1 MFITFSGRADRRPS
15 YRLVWCAIAAASIA
29 LLIGGAARAEQ
40 AAPTRP
46 DPVPSAADIIR
57 MAVDKSG
64 GRAWADA
71 TTNRLEGSALL
82 CRAGAADRCVV
93 ADRYVMYRVYPRDL
107 KSAHTGTGKFRLDA
121 YVSGKVLFQS
131 SFDGT
136 RSYDQSGPVPPEE
149 ASNDEANA
157 FGFSA
162 IRFALEEG
170 FKLQRLVDDDVEG
183 HAAYF
188 VKVTDPGNTETVFGI
203 DKEDGSVR
211 YVGWQSPRGWHHRIY
226 SDFYWV
232 DKPHFRQ
239 PGRVRLYYSGVKTA
253 DIRWTKAT
261 IDEPIADEVFVLPSK
276 AQ

>member
-1 MFITFSGRADRRPS
+1 M
-15 YRLVWCAIAAASIA
+15 
-29 LLIGGAARAEQ
+29 
-40 AAPTRP
+40 
-46 DPVPSAADIIR
+46 PSAADIVR

-71 TTNRLEGSALL
+71 TTNRLEGSAVL

-93 ADRYVMYRVYPRDL
+93 ADRYVMYRVYPKDL

-136 RSYDQSGPVPPEE
+136 RSYDQNGPVPPEK

-170 FKLQRLVDDDVEG
+170 FRLQRLVDDDVEG

-188 VKVTDPGNTETVFGI
+188 VKVTDPGNSETVFGI
-203 DKEDGSVR
+203 DKQDGSVR

-232 DKPHFRQ
+232 DKPRFRQ

-253 DIRWTKAT
+253 DILWTKAT
-261 IDEPIADEVFVLPSK
+261 IDEPIADAVFVLPSTT
-276 AQ
+276 Q